1 MKCTFKCSL
10 TMGALM
16 LFFSINSLYSQ
27 NDNHFN
33 NLQIFFYTTDN
44 NTILSVNNDGTKN
57 LSFQVKGLKDN
68 NEASLFIS
76 TLKLYKGIIDIRISD
91 ALPNQL
97 RQVTAKCHPGY
108 TLNNVKVVL
117 GEVLK
122 IKEVF
127 VDNQKIETKTLEQTY
142 K

>member
-1 MKCTFKCSL
+1 MKCAFKCSL
-10 TMGALM
+10 ITGAWL

-27 NDNHFN
+27 ENSRFN
-33 NLQIFFYTTDN
+33 NLQIFFYTNDDN
-44 NTILSVNNDGTKN
+44 SLLLVNNDGTKN
-57 LSFQVKGLKDN
+57 LTFQVKGLKDN

-76 TLKLYKGIIDIRISD
+76 TLKLYKGIIDIQISD
-91 ALPNQL
+91 PLPNQL

-108 TLNNVKVVL
+108 TLNNVNVVL
-117 GEVLK
+117 GEALK

-127 VDNQKIETKTLEQTY
+127 VDNQKIETNKLEQTY